1 MAPAIAP
8 RVERQRLLEGLRD
21 ALRLDVRAMRE
32 VQVRVGRTLLEIRK
46 AGDPLALGATSFSI
60 FCEQEGLSPTE
71 ARELTAMAEAAEA
84 SPEVEARVVE
94 ARITPQKAAVV
105 NELLREPALQKPGE
119 DLLGLVEGKFAKD
132 LVDEVKRRREE
143 HRIQEPPVSLTIQV
157 STKGRDDFRRCR
169 TLVSRSRGRIV
180 SEGETL
186 ETISNDYLDRKCPE
200 RRAKRME
207 AKDKAAQVS
216 DTDCP
221 RRRGAKHA
229 GAAAGN
235 RCLTPA
241 LTLGLCR
248 VDGCDSEELVRR
260 YCPEHRA
267 QSDSGLWW
275 PTVRR
280 DGEVVLI
287 DRRGVR
293 VGRLRRDAARF
304 VAGRG
309 RAPPG

>member
-1 MAPAIAP
+1 MSYSFFRMAPAIAP
-8 RVERQRLLEGLRD
+8 AVERQRLLEGLRD
-21 ALRLDVRAMRE
+21 ALRVDVRAMRE

-46 AGDPLALGATSFSI
+46 AGDPLALGAMSFSI

-71 ARELTAMAEAAEA
+71 ARELAAMAEAAEA

-157 STKGRDDFRRCR
+157 SARGRDDFRRCR
-169 TLVSRSRGRIV
+169 TLVSRSRRRIV

-186 ETISNDYLDRKCPE
+186 ETISGEYLDRKDPE

-216 DTDCP
+216 DTGVDVRLLPSRRMRQRRTHAPVLPGASSAVRLGALVADGPSRWRSGADRSP
-221 RRRGAKHA
+221 RGPGRATPRG
-229 GAAAGN
+229 
-235 RCLTPA
+235 
-241 LTLGLCR
+241 
-248 VDGCDSEELVRR
+248 
-260 YCPEHRA
+260 
-267 QSDSGLWW
+267 
-275 PTVRR
+275 
-280 DGEVVLI
+280 
-287 DRRGVR
+287 RRGVR
-293 VGRLRRDAARF
+293 
-304 VAGRG
+304 
-309 RAPPG
+309 RA